1 MSTFDE
7 FLKGLQQIIGS
18 KIHKENY
25 NIKTNIMLASQLQSN
40 AFIVTCKLCL
50 MRDVSVFE
58 YI

>member
-18 KIHKENY
+18 KIYKENY

-40 AFIVTCKLCL
+40 AFIVTCKLRL

-58 YI
+58 CI